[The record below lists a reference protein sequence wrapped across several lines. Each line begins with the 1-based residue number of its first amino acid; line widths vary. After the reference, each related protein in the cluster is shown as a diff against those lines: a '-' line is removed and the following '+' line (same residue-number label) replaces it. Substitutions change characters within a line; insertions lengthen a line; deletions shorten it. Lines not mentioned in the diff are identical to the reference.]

1 MINITQWLCP
11 GRHCS
16 IALVWD
22 TKDVTEQSILERGE
36 DLFRSGMLKRVCG
49 ICNSTD
55 IRTETART
63 RFKTIEEAGPQMK
76 MLEEAN
82 LTAKRIFQERKN

>member
-1 MINITQWLCP
+1 MINLTQWLCP

-22 TKDVTEQSILERGE
+22 TETVTEPSILARGE
-36 DLFRSGMLKRVCG
+36 ELFSSGMLKRVCG

-55 IRTETART
+55 IRTETGKT
-63 RFKTIEEAGPQMK
+63 RFKTIEEAQPQLRI
-76 MLEEAN
+76 LERAN
-82 LTAKRIFQERKN
+82 MDAKRIFQERKN